1 MVWLGVANNV
11 FQSFLHAAVALSF
24 NIIFSGPSK
33 FQPNKKMCEFLQGG
47 DPNILTVEQNPIV
60 AVKKADLIV
69 TDKWVSM
76 HDDELG
82 KSDLNKLENFRVTR
96 QLLDFAKQEVLF
108 MHCLPADKGREVSH
122 DIFEDNRCVAL
133 QEAQNRMHLQKSI
146 LRWCLGLF

>member
-1 MVWLGVANNV
+1 MN
-11 FQSFLHAAVALSF
+11 FF
-24 NIIFSGPSK
+24 K
-33 FQPNKKMCEFLQGG
+33 G
-47 DPNILTVEQNPIV
+47 DSNILTVEQDPIV

-108 MHCLPADKGREVSH
+108 MHCLPADKGQEVSK
-122 DIFEDNRCVAL
+122 N
-133 QEAQNRMHLQKSI
+133 I
-146 LRWCLGLF
+146 LKTRDVLLCKRHKTGCICKNLFSDGV